1 MIFLE
6 TDSRTKKKI
15 LEENKD
21 LRTRL
26 AQLEEDLRAVRKNM
40 NKQVHKH
47 EENQILWSKER
58 NHERAKAE
66 ETLQSEKVGRRH
78 AEDEL
83 GETKTQLKEVSFKL
97 LLAEETERKRI
108 AQEIHDGIGN
118 HWSFVKMR
126 LEDILKKL
134 GKEIAT
140 PLQDILPIVQV
151 GMEETRR
158 IQMNLRP
165 TLLDDLG
172 ILATINWFVREF
184 KKANPD
190 IQITTKVNIQED
202 QIPDVVKT
210 VVYRVMQESLNNI
223 IKHSQAKAVNLGLEK
238 KEGKIE
244 FVIQDNG
251 QGFDLDSMLS
261 RKAAD
266 RGLGL
271 AGMKE
276 RIQLSG
282 GSFVLESAKGEG
294 TTIRAAWLG

>member
-1 MIFLE
+1 MNFLE
-6 TDSRTKKKI
+6 RDNRTKKEI
-15 LEENKD
+15 IQENRD

-26 AQLEEDLRAVRKNM
+26 EQLEEDLRAVRKNR
-40 NKQVHKH
+40 NNQAHQH
-47 EENQILWSKER
+47 EENHIHWSRER
-58 NHERAKAE
+58 NDERTKAE
-66 ETLQSEKVGRRH
+66 ETLQTEKVARH
-78 AEDEL
+78 YAEEEL
-83 GETKTQLKEVSFKL
+83 GDAKAQLKDVSFKL

-108 AQEIHDGIGN
+108 AQEIHDGIGQ
-118 HWSFVKMR
+118 HWAIVKIR
-126 LEDILKKL
+126 LEGVLKQL

-140 PLQDILPIVQV
+140 PLGDILPIIQM

-165 TLLDDLG
+165 AFLDDLG
-172 ILATINWFVREF
+172 ILATISWFAREF

-190 IQITTKVNIQED
+190 IQITTKINIQED
-202 QIPDVVKT
+202 QIPDVIKT
-210 VVYRVMQESLNNI
+210 VIYRVMQEALNNI
-223 IKHSQAKAVNLGLEK
+223 MKHSSAKVINLGLEK

-251 QGFDLDSMLS
+251 QGFDLDLMLS
-261 RKAAD
+261 QKGTD

-282 GSFVLESAKGEG
+282 GSFFLESAKGAG
-294 TTIRAAWLG
+294 TTIRAVWLC